1 MSNTR
6 ADSVAFEMALL
17 RSEKLRI
24 MCILG
29 FVIFFEVVYAVRIF
43 FLGSLVPNWGL
54 LAFPVFG
61 VYELLVLLAV
71 RRALVAQRD
80 LPAVVWIFNIIL
92 EMSMPALALAFLI
105 GARLPNAWAPL
116 ASPFVVTFFPFIILS
131 TLRLNPRI
139 CRLAGV
145 VATVGYLAA
154 AYYRGWRVSLEGASR
169 LSVTQ
174 SAVIVYGCII
184 LASGFIAG
192 AVATEIRK
200 YLEAALQEA
209 ETRQQLQQV
218 QHDLDIARTIQ
229 QSLLPRVRPRLAGF
243 EIAGWNLSADATGG
257 DYFDWKQLSDG
268 RLVVT
273 LADVTGHGIGPA
285 MLASVCR
292 AYSRA
297 SFDGPVGLTSTVE
310 RINEALL
317 ADLTQGRFATFV
329 AVVCKAGDNQVELL
343 SAGQGPLF
351 WYSSTTD
358 TFQEIPTQAIPL
370 GLMPELNASA
380 PETLTLLSGDLLL
393 LMTDGF
399 FEWADDSGEQF
410 GMERAAETI
419 RRAKG
424 LPPEEIIA
432 ELYNSILTFS
442 NGSKQQ
448 DDLTAVVIK
457 RVPDVSAD
465 DTELPHAVP
474 AILVSESDV
483 RHAPRAVEESA
494 TACA

>member
-1 MSNTR
+1 MSSTR
-6 ADSVAFEMALL
+6 VDSAAFEMALL

-24 MCILG
+24 LCILG
-29 FVIFFEVVYAVRIF
+29 FVLFFEVVYAVRIF
-43 FLGSLVPNWGL
+43 FLGSLVPRWGL

-61 VYELLVLLAV
+61 IYEILILLAV
-71 RRALVAQRD
+71 RRALAEERE
-80 LPAVVWIFNIIL
+80 LPASLWMFNIVL
-92 EMSMPALALAFLI
+92 EMCMPALALTFLI
-105 GARLPNAWAPL
+105 GPRLPNAWAPL
-116 ASPFVVTFFPFIILS
+116 ASPFVLTFFPFIILS

-139 CRLAGV
+139 CRLAGI
-145 VATVGYLAA
+145 VATVGYFAA
-154 AYYRGWRVSLEGASR
+154 AYYRGWRLSFEGASR
-169 LSVTQ
+169 SSVTQ
-174 SAVIVYGCII
+174 SAVVVYGVII

-192 AVATEIRK
+192 AVAGEIRK
-200 YLEAALQEA
+200 YLQAALQEA

-218 QHDLDIARTIQ
+218 QHDLDIARSIQ
-229 QSLLPRVRPRLAGF
+229 QSLLPRVRPRIAGF

-297 SFDGPVGLTSTVE
+297 SFDGQHGLTTTVQ
-310 RINEALL
+310 RINEALT

-329 AVVCKAGDNQVELL
+329 AVICKADDNQVELL

-351 WYSSTTD
+351 LYSSSTD
-358 TFQEIPTQAIPL
+358 TFQEIPPQSIPL

-380 PETLTLLSGDLLL
+380 PALLTLRPGDLLL
-393 LMTDGF
+393 LITDGF
-399 FEWADDSGEQF
+399 FEWENDSGEAF
-410 GMERAAETI
+410 GMERAADTI
-419 RRAKG
+419 RRAKR

-432 ELYNSILTFS
+432 ELYNSILAFS
-442 NGSKQQ
+442 NGTRQK

-457 RVPDVSAD
+457 RIPNVSAT
-465 DTELPHAVP
+465 DTLLPCV
-474 AILVSESDV
+474 VT
-483 RHAPRAVEESA
+483 A
-494 TACA
+494 TACSAL

>member
-1 MSNTR
+1 MSSTQVN
-6 ADSVAFEMALL
+6 SSAFEMALL

-24 MCILG
+24 LCILG
-29 FVIFFEVVYAVRIF
+29 FVVFFEAVYAVRIF
-43 FLGSLVPNWGL
+43 FLGSLVPRWGL

-61 VYELLVLLAV
+61 IYELLVLLAV
-71 RRALVAQRD
+71 RRALVAQKD
-80 LPAVVWIFNIIL
+80 LPAVVWILNIVV

-116 ASPFVVTFFPFIILS
+116 ASPFVLTFFPFIILS
-131 TLRLNPRI
+131 TLRLNPWI
-139 CRLAGV
+139 CRLAGI
-145 VATVGYLAA
+145 VATVGYFAA
-154 AYYRGWRVSLEGASR
+154 AYHRGWRVSLEGASR
-169 LSVTQ
+169 FSVTQ
-174 SAVIVYGCII
+174 SAVLVYGVII

-192 AVATEIRK
+192 AVAGEIRK
-200 YLEAALQEA
+200 YLQAALREA
-209 ETRQQLQQV
+209 ETRQQLHLV

-229 QSLLPRVRPRLAGF
+229 QSLLPRLRPRIAGF

-257 DYFDWKQLSDG
+257 DYFDWKQLPDG

-297 SFDGPVGLTSTVE
+297 SFDVQDGLTSTVQ

-329 AVVCKAGDNQVELL
+329 AAVCKNHDNQVELF

-351 WYSSTTD
+351 LYSSATD
-358 TFQEIPTQAIPL
+358 TFQEIPTQSIPL
-370 GLMPELNASA
+370 GLMSELNASVPA
-380 PETLTLLSGDLLL
+380 MLTLRPGDLLL
-393 LMTDGF
+393 LITDGF
-399 FEWADDSGEQF
+399 FEWENNSGEAF

-419 RRAKG
+419 RRANR

-432 ELYNSILTFS
+432 ELYNSILAFA

-457 RVPDVSAD
+457 RIPDVSAT
-465 DTELPHAVP
+465 DTVLPSVVNAT
-474 AILVSESDV
+474 I
-483 RHAPRAVEESA
+483 APMAMSIACSA
-494 TACA
+494 L